1 MWLQGGTHAG
11 LLVADGISNSG
22 VSMQVVGIW
31 FYDQGECDKV
41 EALLQRIVATFQP
54 PTAPPEPVPAPVP
67 PQPGSRVIS
76 GQ

>member
-1 MWLQGGTHAG
+1 MPT
-11 LLVADGISNSG
+11 
-22 VSMQVVGIW
+22 QVVGIW

-54 PTAPPEPVPAPVP
+54 PTAPPEPVPAPVQ
-67 PQPGSRVIS
+67 PQPGSSVMS